1 MAVIENKIQWHI
13 VVLEQPHISNG
24 LRTILED
31 VLDLANE
38 IDQVSFGLGEM

>member
-1 MAVIENKIQWHI
+1 MAVKENKFQEHKT
-13 VVLEQPHISNG
+13 VLEQPHISNS
-24 LRTILED
+24 LRAILED